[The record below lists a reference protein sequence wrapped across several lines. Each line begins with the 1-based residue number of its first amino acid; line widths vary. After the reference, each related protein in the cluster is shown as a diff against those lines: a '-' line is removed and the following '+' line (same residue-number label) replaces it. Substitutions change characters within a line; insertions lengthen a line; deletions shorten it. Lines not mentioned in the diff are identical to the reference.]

1 MQNMYICS
9 TIMCDFISPILG
21 KMTHQKM
28 RMSNPSQGESM
39 GVAIDPFLKRCD
51 LQGEGPKG

>member
-1 MQNMYICS
+1 MYICS

>member
-1 MQNMYICS
+1 MYICS
-9 TIMCDFISPILG
+9 TIMCDFISQFWEKI
-21 KMTHQKM
+21 THQKM
-28 RMSNPSQGESM
+28 RMSNPSQGESR

>member
-9 TIMCDFISPILG
+9 TIMCDFISQFWEKI
-21 KMTHQKM
+21 THQKM
-28 RMSNPSQGESM
+28 RMSNPSQGESR